1 MFRVTQARADAE
13 ARFQHEAALREA
25 EQQRLREVEELRQQ
39 LQLLLEAERQA
50 KKDEEI
56 VRSLQ
61 SRSGASASNVGP
73 QRALC
78 LLGAGR
84 KTILLIFNP
93 LISLYIYYD
102 QYEKKGEKCKIIVF
116 PCLFSME
123 MAAIFDFRALTK
135 VHITLKLLLQMQ
147 W

>member
-13 ARFQHEAALREA
+13 ARFQQEAALREA

-39 LQLLLEAERQA
+39 LQCLLEAERQA

-61 SRSGASASNVGP
+61 SRSGASASNVGH

-93 LISLYIYYD
+93 LVSLYIMISMKKK
-102 QYEKKGEKCKIIVF
+102 EKNAK
-116 PCLFSME
+116 
-123 MAAIFDFRALTK
+123 
-135 VHITLKLLLQMQ
+135 
-147 W
+147 